1 MKNEKKRW
9 LFRTLLLL
17 MLTLM
22 AVPSGASAAVSM
34 NKKTFTLTV
43 GKSAKLKLK
52 GLTGTETSIEWKV
65 RRENVADVAP
75 TGTATAKVTA
85 KEEGVTYIYAVVDGV
100 KYRCKLTV
108 KSQIPAIR
116 LNKTKKS
123 IRKGKTYQLKA
134 SLDPENS
141 GAVKIKWK
149 SSNKKVAKVNS
160 KGKVTAVGKGKA
172 TITAYEENGNAV
184 KATCKITVKLASMQ
198 LNTSQLN
205 LVVGQKTKLSVVSGA
220 DGAALKWSS
229 SNKAIANV
237 NKSGKVKGKKEG
249 TAVITAKRVDNG
261 CSVSCTVTVTATAV
275 PTTEPQ
281 TVTTTPQASAYA
293 QQLLTLMQKYS
304 DQVKADK
311 AAGIKWTYSNNA
323 KNNWADAYSASR
335 KNKVGYMN
343 CALGCR
349 WALREMGLLDSSNFW
364 GEAGGNFTFHG
375 TSKEQLLQHCVII
388 PVKKTP
394 NELLAEGNLLPGD
407 ICSYV
412 SQQHTNVYAG
422 NGLWYECGR
431 CGLNGGYVNGTYVF
445 DSFGPVASVSMSGT
459 KIGTIIRFVK

>member
-1 MKNEKKRW
+1 MKNEKKKW

-22 AVPSGASAAVSM
+22 AVPASASAEISL
-34 NKKTFTLTV
+34 NKKTFTLTA

-52 GLTGTETSIEWKV
+52 GLTGTETLIEWKV
-65 RRENVADVAP
+65 RRKNVADITP
-75 TGTATAKVTA
+75 TGTGIARVTA
-85 KEEGVTYIYAVVDGV
+85 KEAGVTYIYAVVDGV
-100 KYRCKLTV
+100 RYRCKLKV
-108 KSQIPAIR
+108 KSPTPVIH
-116 LNKTKKS
+116 LNKSKKN

-134 SLDPENS
+134 SLEPESTN
-141 GAVKIKWK
+141 VKIKWK

-172 TITAYEENGNAV
+172 TITVYEENGNAV
-184 KATCKITVKLASMQ
+184 KATCKITVKLASLKLSATQM
-198 LNTSQLN
+198 N
-205 LVVGQKTKLSVVSGA
+205 LTVGKKTKLSLTSGA
-220 DGAALKWSS
+220 DGSAIKWSS
-229 SNKAIANV
+229 SNKSIANV
-237 NKSGKVKGKKEG
+237 SKSGKVKGKKAG
-249 TAVITAKRVDNG
+249 TATITAKRTEDG
-261 CSVSCTVTVTATAV
+261 RTVSCKVTVTSAD
-275 PTTEPQ
+275 PQ
-281 TVTTTPQASAYA
+281 NGTQPSTYA
-293 QQLLTLMQKYS
+293 KKLLTLMQKYS
-304 DQVKADK
+304 DQVKEDK
-311 AAGIKWTYSNNA
+311 KAGIKWTYSNSA
-323 KNNWADAYSASR
+323 KNNWADAYKASR
-335 KNKVGYMN
+335 TKKVGYMN

-364 GEAGGNFTFHG
+364 GASGGSFTFHG
-375 TSKEQLLQHCVII
+375 TSKTQLLKHCVII

-412 SQQHTNVYAG
+412 HQQHTNVYAG

-459 KIGTIIRFVK
+459 KIGTIIRLVK